1 MHRKFFEEMETV
13 KLITIEAGE
22 LEEKIRKAVSDA
34 LKNYFPKGMP
44 TSNNAR
50 EEDQLI
56 GTDEACKILGCCSR
70 TMQNYRDRKCFSVV
84 KVGPHKALYYRSE
97 ILAFRDAHRVIAK

>member
-1 MHRKFFEEMETV
+1 MQVKFCDKMGEGKYILIETSEIKALLKQAV
-13 KLITIEAGE
+13 AEALAERPIDTTI
-22 LEEKIRKAVSDA
+22 
-34 LKNYFPKGMP
+34 
-44 TSNNAR
+44 NAR